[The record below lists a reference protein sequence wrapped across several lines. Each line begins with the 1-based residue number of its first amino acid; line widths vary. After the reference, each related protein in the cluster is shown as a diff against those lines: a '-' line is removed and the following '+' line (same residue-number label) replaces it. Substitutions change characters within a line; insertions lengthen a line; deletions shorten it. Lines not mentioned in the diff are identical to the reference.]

1 VRDTCQRQTVGLTQP
16 ASPEAPPRSII
27 RDLREV
33 YRRARARFGHQHWW
47 PADTPFEV
55 CVGAILTQNTAW
67 TNVERALANL
77 KGAGLLDP
85 RRLYA
90 LPEETLAELLRPAG
104 YFRVK
109 ARRLRAFLQVVVEE
123 CGGELERLWA
133 GPTAQVRARLL
144 RIPGVGPE
152 TADSMLLY
160 AGGHAVFVVDAYT
173 RRIFARHGWYRGSPV
188 WVRASGE
195 PGGRPASEVPRRPL
209 PLPHPVPP
217 ALGYD
222 ALQTL
227 CQQALGHK
235 HGAARLDYWQDY
247 HAQLV
252 MIGKHHC
259 RTRQPA
265 CDTCPLREL
274 LPEATLQAGVAG
286 HAG

>member
-1 VRDTCQRQTVGLTQP
+1 VGLTQP

-77 KGAGLLDP
+77 KSAGLLDP

-90 LPEETLAELLRPAG
+90 LPEETLAELIRPAG

-152 TADSMLLY
+152 TAAVRFGSVPMPNRATVPLRKFH
-160 AGGHAVFVVDAYT
+160 AG
-173 RRIFARHGWYRGSPV
+173 
-188 WVRASGE
+188 
-195 PGGRPASEVPRRPL
+195 
-209 PLPHPVPP
+209 
-217 ALGYD
+217 
-222 ALQTL
+222 
-227 CQQALGHK
+227 
-235 HGAARLDYWQDY
+235 
-247 HAQLV
+247 
-252 MIGKHHC
+252 HC
-259 RTRQPA
+259 RSLTPFRPRSVTMHSRRSA
-265 CDTCPLREL
+265 KRPS
-274 LPEATLQAGVAG
+274 ATNTAPPDSIIGRITTLNSS
-286 HAG
+286 